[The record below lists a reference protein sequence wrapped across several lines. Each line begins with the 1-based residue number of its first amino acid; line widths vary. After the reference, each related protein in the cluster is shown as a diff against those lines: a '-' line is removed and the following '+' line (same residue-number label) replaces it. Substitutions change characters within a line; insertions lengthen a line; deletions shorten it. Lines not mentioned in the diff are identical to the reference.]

1 MFEAALGGNECRLTE
16 LSPEHKNIGTLEKQ

>member
-1 MFEAALGGNECRLTE
+1 MFDAAPDGNKCTFTE